1 MRSVLLEISTK
12 SFTRCT
18 SYLAS
23 CAAVVYISEKI
34 CIRRVAMDFV
44 GLTMNEGIARIT
56 LCRGKVNAI
65 NETVVDELTDCF
77 RKLSYDPG
85 VRAVIFT
92 GEGKFFTFGFDIPEF
107 LGYSKEAFV
116 RYLTK
121 FTGLYTDIFLYP
133 KPVIA
138 ALNGHTIA
146 GGCML
151 AIACDWRIMVQ
162 GSAKISLNEINFSS
176 SVFTGS
182 VEMMK
187 LWLGQRKAENAL
199 LSGAMYSPE
208 EARELGLIDQIVS
221 KDDLDSEAGKK
232 AREYA
237 SQDSAAFTSIKK
249 LLRKPAAEEMMK
261 RERESILE
269 FVDIWYSENTW
280 NNLKEKVIRS

>member
-1 MRSVLLEISTK
+1 
-12 SFTRCT
+12 
-18 SYLAS
+18 
-23 CAAVVYISEKI
+23 
-34 CIRRVAMDFV
+34 MDFV
-44 GLTMNEGIARIT
+44 CLTINEGIARIA
-56 LCRGKVNAI
+56 LNRGKVNAI
-65 NETVVDELTDCF
+65 NETVVDELADCYG
-77 RKLSYDPG
+77 KLSFDPA
-85 VRAVIFT
+85 VKAVIFT

-107 LGYSKEAFV
+107 LGYSKEAFI

-151 AIACDWRIMVQ
+151 AMACDWRIMVQ
-162 GSAKISLNEINFSS
+162 GGAKISLNEINFGS
-176 SVFTGS
+176 SVFAGS

-221 KDDLDSEAGKK
+221 KDDLDSEARKK
-232 AREYA
+232 ALEYF
-237 SQDSAAFTSIKK
+237 SQDSAAFASIKK
-249 LLRKPAAEEMMK
+249 LLRHPAAEGMMK
-261 RERESILE
+261 REKTSILE
-269 FVDIWYSENTW
+269 FVDIWYSEKTW
-280 NNLKEKVIRS
+280 KNLKEKVIRS